1 MTKATTALI
10 VAIVG
15 IVAVAVVALLRPE
28 ALGETLSAVL
38 AVAGT
43 ALGIGGAAAAAKA
56 EPPPK
61 KPKPPLSGLLVFLLV
76 LGASACTT
84 TYQGTTGKTSIAP
97 LGATGATTTLSVD
110 GQTVCT
116 ASGTKVVLQVKESMA
131 KRICA
136 AHPRRCRWL
145 SEPVS
150 ASEPGVSRATTRK
163 SALLA
168 AERAAVCET
177 RAHDR
182 GRRGRES
189 GSPSWARASR

>member
-1 MTKATTALI
+1 VTKATTALI

-15 IVAVAVVALLRPE
+15 IIAVAVVALLRPE

-56 EPPPK
+56 EPAPK
-61 KPKPPLSGLLVFLLV
+61 KRKPPLSGLLVFLLV
-76 LGASACTT
+76 LFAGACTT

-116 ASGTKVVLQVKESMA
+116 ASGTKVVLQVKEAMA
-131 KRICA
+131 RRICEAHKANGCAWLAPPKRQAPPPADKREA
-136 AHPRRCRWL
+136 AGQHP
-145 SEPVS
+145 
-150 ASEPGVSRATTRK
+150 
-163 SALLA
+163 
-168 AERAAVCET
+168 AAVGVHCVARTEP
-177 RAHDR
+177 R
-182 GRRGRES
+182 GRAP